1 MAQGMAQGIVKG
13 RIEGHAEGLIEGREY
28 EKTLIA
34 QKLIGKLSI
43 DEISKATGLSKQ
55 EIQKL

>member
-1 MAQGMAQGIVKG
+1 MAQGIVKG

-55 EIQKL
+55 EIQKLS